1 MVIARNLLR
10 VMSEEGTTR
19 RATGG
24 FAQEGGVDMGMSAEG
39 EQTFAVPWEQAYP
52 KVLEAIPTVP
62 KMRVRT
68 ADPSTGRIEV
78 NKKISWKSWGEDI
91 FVDVY
96 QPTPG
101 QTTVKVRS
109 EVKAQL
115 VDWGVNKQNV
125 QSILAAVS
133 QAFGAAPP
141 PA

>member
-1 MVIARNLLR
+1 
-10 VMSEEGTTR
+10 
-19 RATGG
+19 
-24 FAQEGGVDMGMSAEG
+24 MGMSAEG
-39 EQTFAVPWEQAYP
+39 EQTYSVAWEQAYP
-52 KVLEAIPTVP
+52 RVLEAIATVP

-96 QPTPG
+96 QPAPG

-115 VDWGVNKQNV
+115 VDWGVNQQNV
-125 QSILAAVS
+125 QGILEAV
-133 QAFGAAPP
+133 ARAVGVPP
-141 PA
+141 PPTPA

>member
-1 MVIARNLLR
+1 
-10 VMSEEGTTR
+10 
-19 RATGG
+19 
-24 FAQEGGVDMGMSAEG
+24 MGMSAEG
-39 EQTFAVPWEQAYP
+39 DQTFAVPWEQAYP
-52 KVLEAIPTVP
+52 KVVEAIPTVP

-78 NKKISWKSWGEDI
+78 NKKMGWKSWGENV
-91 FVDVY
+91 FVDVF
-96 QPTPG
+96 QPGPG

-133 QAFGAAPP
+133 QALGTAPP
-141 PA
+141 PPQA

>member
-1 MVIARNLLR
+1 
-10 VMSEEGTTR
+10 
-19 RATGG
+19 
-24 FAQEGGVDMGMSAEG
+24 MGMSAEG

-96 QPTPG
+96 QPVPG

-133 QAFGAAPP
+133 QAFGAPQPPPP